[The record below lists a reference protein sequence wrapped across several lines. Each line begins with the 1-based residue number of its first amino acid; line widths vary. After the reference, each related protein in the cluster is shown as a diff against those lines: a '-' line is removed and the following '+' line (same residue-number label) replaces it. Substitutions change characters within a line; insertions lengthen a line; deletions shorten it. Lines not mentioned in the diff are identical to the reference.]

1 MTIKEATCDQSKTN
15 NIYMKPSIKKLLG
28 GLLTITLL
36 VSCNNK
42 ESLQTYFVDNQETAS
57 FTTVDIPTSIV
68 DFENADLSE
77 SEKEAYNSIE
87 KLNFLG
93 FKLDSSNQET
103 YKVEKAKVASI
114 LKDERYIEL
123 GDFNMFGSKLTVKYI
138 GDDDLADEF
147 IVFGSSKEYG
157 FGVLRVLGEDMSPAK
172 LVRLAE
178 SMNKGKVDDTQLKGL
193 MEFFK

>member
-1 MTIKEATCDQSKTN
+1 M
-15 NIYMKPSIKKLLG
+15 
-28 GLLTITLL
+28 L

-68 DFENADLSE
+68 DFENANLSE
-77 SEKEAYNSIE
+77 DEKEAYNSIE

-93 FKLDSSNQET
+93 FKLDSINQET
-103 YKVEKAKVASI
+103 YKIEMAKVTSI

-147 IVFGSSKEYG
+147 IILGSSKEYG